1 MGGNDYDVVKLHG
14 HWASPFSTRVLWAL
28 NLKKVPYEFIA
39 EDLPN
44 KSELLLQYNPVHKK
58 IPVLVH
64 GGKPICESMVIIE
77 YIEETWPQS
86 PSLLPKDPYE
96 RAIIRFWVHFVELK
110 GPSIWMVFRTFGEE
124 QEKAK
129 KESVEMLRRIE
140 EFCVEKINNNT
151 NNKFFGGEEIGILD
165 IALGGMIVEWY
176 DVIEEIVGV
185 KLFDP
190 KEFPHLHQWVN
201 HFKQVHVVKQNLP
214 HHHQLLLFFKA
225 IRQNFIPTTP

>member
-1 MGGNDYDVVKLHG
+1 MGDDEVVKLHG
-14 HWASPFSTRVLWAL
+14 HWASPFSARVLWAL
-28 NLKKVPYEFIA
+28 NLKGIPFEFIT

-77 YIEETWPQS
+77 YIEDTWPHT
-86 PSLLPKDPYE
+86 PTLLPKDPYD
-96 RAIIRFWVHFVELK
+96 RALARFWVQFAELK
-110 GPSIWMVFRTFGEE
+110 GPSIWMVFRSLGEE

-140 EFCVEKINNNT
+140 ELCSEKIKGDNDD
-151 NNKFFGGEEIGILD
+151 NKFFGGEEIGILD
-165 IALGGMIVEWY
+165 IAFGGMIVEWY

-185 KLFDP
+185 KLFEP
-190 KEFPHLHQWVN
+190 QQFPHLHQWVK
-201 HFKQVHVVKQNLP
+201 HFKQVPVVKQNLP
-214 HHHQLLLFFKA
+214 SHHDLLLFFKA
-225 IRQNFIPTTP
+225 IRQNLIPST

>member
-165 IALGGMIVEWY
+165 IALGGMIVEW
-176 DVIEEIVGV
+176 
-185 KLFDP
+185 
-190 KEFPHLHQWVN
+190 Q
-201 HFKQVHVVKQNLP
+201 
-214 HHHQLLLFFKA
+214 
-225 IRQNFIPTTP
+225 PTTKAMTTPPPTRLRVFDGASYTTGFWVDEASCFVFEVGARCSRHRI

>member
-14 HWASPFSTRVLWAL
+14 HWASPFSARVLWAL
-28 NLKKVPYEFIA
+28 NLKGIPYEFIV

-44 KSELLLQYNPVHKK
+44 KSELLLKYNPIHKK
-58 IPVLVH
+58 VPVLVH
-64 GGKPICESMVIIE
+64 GGKPICESM
-77 YIEETWPQS
+77 
-86 PSLLPKDPYE
+86 
-96 RAIIRFWVHFVELK
+96 

-225 IRQNFIPTTP
+225 IRQNITPTL